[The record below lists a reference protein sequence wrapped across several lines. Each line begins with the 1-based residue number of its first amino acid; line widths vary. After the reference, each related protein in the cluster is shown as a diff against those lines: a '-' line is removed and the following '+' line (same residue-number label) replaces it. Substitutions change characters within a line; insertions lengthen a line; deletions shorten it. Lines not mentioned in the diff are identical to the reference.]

1 MRDELDPALRER
13 RREMV
18 SLVLVSKED
27 LRGGRLCSGAPLLDT
42 FDVLRGEEI
51 VPQGEDF

>member
-13 RREMV
+13 WGKTV
-18 SLVLVSKED
+18 ALVLVSKED
-27 LRGGRLCSGAPLLDT
+27 LRSGRLCSGAPLLDT
-42 FDVLRGEEI
+42 FDVLRGEEV